1 LVFYFLK
8 CGSHFGQGACPGCK
22 DRRASWGGAT
32 TKKQYEEKA
41 AAAGSVGPNPAPSP
55 APAAGKAAA
64 EKVTAA
70 VNVKS
75 AAEKKEVE
83 STTPRAADS
92 NVSKREGAG
101 YTSAHEELSG
111 EKAEEYFNAAVT
123 EGGRAMNS
131 SRICVVGQG
140 RAGKTALARALS
152 SQPYE
157 DTESTIGVK
166 QNFLEVN
173 KVGLSA
179 GDGGQWN
186 VLGDGNSTVMS
197 AEESLARCAAELMV
211 KSATSAPDRTKVS
224 SSIIEL
230 LEDEE
235 RPPDSYQSQSPVKNE
250 SSSRTPE
257 SATE

>member
-1 LVFYFLK
+1 M
-8 CGSHFGQGACPGCK
+8 
-22 DRRASWGGAT
+22 
-32 TKKQYEEKA
+32 
-41 AAAGSVGPNPAPSP
+41 
-55 APAAGKAAA
+55 
-64 EKVTAA
+64 
-70 VNVKS
+70 
-75 AAEKKEVE
+75 
-83 STTPRAADS
+83 
-92 NVSKREGAG
+92 SKRAGAG
-101 YTSAHEELSG
+101 YTNAHEELSG

-123 EGGRAMNS
+123 EGGRALNS

-186 VLGDGNSTVMS
+186 VLGDGNNTVMS
-197 AEESLARCAAELMV
+197 AEEALARCAAQLIAD
-211 KSATSAPDRTKVS
+211 SATPAPDRTKVS

-230 LEDEE
+230 LEDKE
-235 RPPDSYQSQSPVKNE
+235 RPPDSHQIESPVKTPQKNGL
-250 SSSRTPE
+250 SSRTQDFASNKTVAGEPAKRLQTLKTNRE
-257 SATE
+257 EVIKRMNMNCLI